1 MQNYKESLQYSYFPG
16 SGLVLVDT
24 TKSTN
29 DLVPLQIGLFD
40 SRNYKAIAAG
50 TSYKKVPEVIIAM
63 GSPNP
68 DERVMWTNA
77 THSFKTVPIRA
88 DKLISYRKA
97 LPKRAVQQKI
107 AIGWDG
113 TTDCKTIEAQWGET
127 YSLFLRI
134 EGSPA
139 ARFYGAKPLEE
150 RFIYSTSCCTGGE
163 GAPVDVE
170 KLVDSLVT
178 QINSH
183 KYMSSFVKA
192 EKLVAYGTAPT
203 VDTVAYEQ
211 FTLTV
216 ADNGTLTE
224 FAAIQAAYPDST
236 VTKVSRDGNFTTYL
250 LVQPTSYSN
259 PADYTI
265 AAGATIPNCS
275 DCPSGYTL
283 VPKFYKFKVA
293 RQDAGTAG
301 NLSTIAT
308 DYPDGNSNVTPYK
321 LSYVNGESTY
331 VVYNSS
337 ASVPAAAAT
346 GDIVT
351 VFGSTEPK
359 CILSSS
365 TSTPWVVGDVMFKV
379 KRTLCL
385 VVGDS
390 PCDASCETNLADLQ
404 AYYADSKS
412 IVVSDLALADNG
424 SCACSFTVTQL
435 SDNILTEDACYTGIA
450 QFSDPEPYKGFKWT
464 VCPCATET
472 PNDITNIGIV
482 LTGAYVDTKFG
493 KCSFEYSDYVELDLP
508 KIIVTQGEGL
518 DTVGTCGTIWPVTTL
533 QKPQYPTGTGENVKR
548 SYIEAMQFKG
558 QQYFDQPR
566 WQEIFGFD
574 YSFIDTAKFYKFY
587 YLEFEMLDKY
597 NKNTGYGGMDIR
609 TTVVFAFPEEVNT
622 LAFEQLLESWIA
634 SARPDLVDG
643 LDTVNLLR

>member
-68 DERVMWTNA
+68 DERVSWTNA

-97 LPKRAVQQKI
+97 LPKRALQQKV

-113 TTDCKTIEAQWGET
+113 TTDCKTIEAVCGET

-150 RFIYSTSCCTGGE
+150 RFIYSTGCCTGDA
-163 GAPVDVE
+163 GAPADVE

-192 EKLVAYGTAPT
+192 EKLVAYGTPPT
-203 VDTVAYEQ
+203 VDTLAYEQ

-224 FAAIQAAYPDST
+224 FAAVQAAYPDAT

-259 PADYTI
+259 PSDYTI

-283 VPKFYKFKVA
+283 VPAYYKFKVQ
-293 RQDAGTAG
+293 RQDAGSAANLTTAQ
-301 NLSTIAT
+301 S
-308 DYPDGNSNVTPYK
+308 DYNDGGSDYTAYRQ
-321 LSYVNGESTY
+321 SFVNGESTY
-331 VVYNSS
+331 VVYDTTSTLS
-337 ASVPAAAAT
+337 DQVA
-346 GDIVT
+346 GDIVSS
-351 VFGSTEPK
+351 FGTTAPK
-359 CILSSS
+359 CTL
-365 TSTPWVVGDVMFKV
+365 TSAETTAWVAGDAMFKV
-379 KRTLCL
+379 KRTVCL

-390 PCDASCETNLADLQ
+390 PCDSDGSDILADLTT
-404 AYYADSKS
+404 YYADNKN
-412 IVVSDLALADNG
+412 VVIEGLALANDG
-424 SCACSFTVTQL
+424 TCANSFTITQL
-435 SDNILTEDACYTGIA
+435 SDNILTEDDCYTGIA
-450 QFSDPEPYKGFKWT
+450 QFSELDPYKGFKWT
-464 VCPCATET
+464 VCPCDTVT

-558 QQYFDQPR
+558 QQYFDEPR

-574 YSFIDTAKFYKFY
+574 YSFIDTSKFFKFY

-609 TTVVFAFPEEVNT
+609 TTVVFAFPEEVDT